1 MIEKIPLQTGTFHIH
16 NLAMR
21 SMIVSATNL
30 TKVEKKEIRELV
42 SFMGAIYID
51 ALRDTV
57 THLISK
63 TVVSS

>member
-1 MIEKIPLQTGTFHIH
+1 MIEKVPILNGTYHIH

-21 SMIVSATNL
+21 NMVVSATNL
-30 TKVEKKEIRELV
+30 SKEQKKEIRELV

-57 THLISK
+57 THLISA